1 MNNYSNKQVHV
12 SKRERQRVLL
22 SIIRNE
28 SIRTQSELV
37 SHLKDRGISCTQVSV
52 SRDIRELRLVKRSG
66 RYTEPEDPMGE
77 SQMIDELAS
86 SVTVFLREVTMV
98 GENLIV
104 VKTLPGTAHSVGS
117 LLDHVDWEGLVGTVA
132 GDDTIFIATR
142 GREKGGKGIARK
154 LQRLMRNEK

>member
-1 MNNYSNKQVHV
+1 MNNYSKKQVHV
-12 SKRERQRVLL
+12 SKSERQRALV

-28 SIRTQSELV
+28 TIRTQSELAR
-37 SHLKDRGISCTQVSV
+37 HLKDRGISCTQVSV

-66 RYTEPEDPMGE
+66 RYTEPEDSTGE

-86 SVTVFLREVTMV
+86 SVSVFLKEVTMV

-117 LLDHVDWEGLVGTVA
+117 LLDRVDWEGLVGTVA
-132 GDDTIFIATR
+132 GDDTIFIATF
-142 GREKGGKGIARK
+142 GREKGGQGIARN
-154 LQRLMRNEK
+154 LQRLMRNEE